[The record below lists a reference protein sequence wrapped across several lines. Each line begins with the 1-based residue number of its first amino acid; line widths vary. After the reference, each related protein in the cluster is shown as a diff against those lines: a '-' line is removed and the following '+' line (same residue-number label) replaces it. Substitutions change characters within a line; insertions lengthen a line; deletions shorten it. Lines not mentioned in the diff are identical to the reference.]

1 MKVSVLLFARYREAA
16 GTPAI
21 EIEVPDPATLRSV
34 WDAVRHQVPALGG
47 EERPLLACN
56 RAYARPE
63 TVVQPG
69 DEVAVFPPVSGG

>member
-1 MKVSVLLFARYREAA
+1 MRVSVLLFARYREAA
-16 GTPAI
+16 GAPI
-21 EIEVPDPATLRSV
+21 LEIEVADPATLRAV
-34 WDAVRHQVPALGG
+34 WDAVRQQVPALRG
-47 EERPLLACN
+47 EARPLLACN